1 MVLKVITYPNK
12 NLFMKSKPVEN
23 FDENLHKFLD
33 DLYDTMRAYDGI
45 GISAIQVDKPIRAM
59 LVLIPRQSQE
69 LDENGEFI
77 AEQFKEDL
85 LEIINPQ
92 FIELEG
98 EQICKEGC
106 LSVPDFYED
115 VKRAKNIKLKFFDR
129 FGKEQI
135 LNADGLKAVC
145 IQHEYDHLEGHLF
158 IEKIGYTKRKKFD
171 KDYKAKIKE
180 LKAKSEN

>member
-106 LSVPDFYED
+106 LSVPAFST
-115 VKRAKNIKLKFFDR
+115 NTI
-129 FGKEQI
+129 I
-135 LNADGLKAVC
+135 
-145 IQHEYDHLEGHLF
+145 
-158 IEKIGYTKRKKFD
+158 
-171 KDYKAKIKE
+171 
-180 LKAKSEN
+180 